1 MAKPRKK
8 SPRRPRQTKGSSGQT
23 LNGDL
28 FRIVAETATD
38 IIVTLDE
45 HRRILFVN
53 SAVERV
59 LGYPAKE
66 LIGREITILMP
77 DCLKELAPTAIG
89 GYLTTGKTHI
99 LCAAAAITGLHR
111 TGREVPL
118 EVSIGEQVHGE
129 KHIFTGILRDV
140 SGRQRI
146 EEDLRQSNQKYIRMI
161 QSSPDAITLRTLPE
175 RRYLEVNEGFCRMTG
190 YAAEEVIGK
199 TSAELNV
206 WADPEQRGATLQKV
220 LREGEVHEE
229 EFRFRTKS
237 GEIRFGQLAAVTVA
251 VGNQQCMLSISRDI
265 TERKSA
271 EEELRRSEAN
281 FRSLVHDSPSGI
293 LKVTLEG
300 RILQANPALV
310 KMLGYASEEEVCKL
324 NMARDVYHVPK
335 QRQRLVEEHLQKNEF
350 HNVEVQWKRKDGN
363 TITALLNGR
372 RVAGPDGAQT
382 YFEEFA
388 EDITQRR
395 ILERQLFQS
404 QKMEA
409 IGRLAGGIAH
419 DFNNLLGV
427 ILGHTEILEGSA
439 GRDRRLQRSVEAIQS
454 ATQRAAALTT
464 QLLAFSRKQMVE
476 PRILDLNVAVREI
489 EKLLRRVIGEDIE
502 LLIRTQP
509 GSGTIRIDPGQL
521 DQILMNLVVNARD
534 AMPNGGKLVLE
545 TSAVTLDDS
554 YVGQHLGAAAGPFVV
569 LSISDTGCG
578 MDQETLS
585 HIFEPFFT
593 TKEKGK
599 GTGLGLSTVYGIVKH
614 CGGYIMAYSEPGRG
628 TTFKVYFPHVSGAPE
643 APRASGGRTEV
654 PGGKE
659 TVLLVEDET
668 ALRELT
674 RGLLEAAGYTVLEAT
689 NVEDAIR
696 LAESAHCKIDLLLT
710 DVVMPGMDG
719 HELSKRLT
727 SNCPSLKVLYM
738 SGYTDDVIVH
748 KGVLNRGTTLL
759 QKPFGRAGLLG
770 KVREVLDS

>member
-8 SPRRPRQTKGSSGQT
+8 SPRRPRQTKANSSHA

-28 FRIVAETATD
+28 FRIVAETVTD
-38 IIVTLDE
+38 IIVTIDD
-45 HRRILFVN
+45 HGRILFIN
-53 SAVERV
+53 SAVEKI

-66 LIGREITILMP
+66 LFGREITILMP
-77 DCLKELAPTAIG
+77 DYLRELHGSTVGRYIATGDKQTSWTAV
-89 GYLTTGKTHI
+89 
-99 LCAAAAITGLHR
+99 AMTGLHR
-111 TGREVPL
+111 TGREVLL
-118 EVSIGEQVHGE
+118 ELSIGEHVEGE
-129 KHIFTGILRDV
+129 KHIFTGIIRDV
-140 SGRQRI
+140 SGRRRI
-146 EEDLRQSNQKYIRMI
+146 EDELRQSNEKYARMI

-199 TSAELNV
+199 TSSELNV

-251 VGNQQCMLSISRDI
+251 VDNQQCMLSISRDI
-265 TERKSA
+265 TERKRA

-281 FRSLVHDSPSGI
+281 FRSLVHDSPFGI

-324 NMARDVYHVPK
+324 NMEQDVYHDPK
-335 QRQRLVEEHLQKNEF
+335 QRQRLVEEHSQKNEF
-350 HNVEVQWKRKDGN
+350 HNVEVQWKRKDSN
-363 TITALLNGR
+363 VITALLNGR
-372 RVAGPDGAQT
+372 RVPGPDDVQT

-427 ILGHTEILEGSA
+427 VLGHTEILEEAS

-454 ATQRAAALTT
+454 ATQRASALTT

-476 PRILDLNVAVREI
+476 PRILDLNGAVREI

-502 LLIRTQP
+502 LMIRLQS
-509 GSGTIRIDPGQL
+509 GGTIQIDPGQL

-534 AMPNGGKLVLE
+534 AMPNGGKLIVE
-545 TSAVTLDDS
+545 TSTVTLDDS
-554 YVGQHLGAAAGPFVV
+554 YVGQHLGAAAGPFVL
-569 LSISDTGCG
+569 LSISDTGSG

-599 GTGLGLSTVYGIVKH
+599 GTGLGLSTVYGIVKQ
-614 CGGYIMAYSEPGRG
+614 CGGYIMAYSEPGHG
-628 TTFKVYFPHVSGAPE
+628 TTFKVYFPHVSGIPDSR
-643 APRASGGRTEV
+643 RASDRRAEV

-674 RGLLEAAGYTVLEAT
+674 RGLLETAGYTVLEAA
-689 NVEDAIR
+689 NVEDALR
-696 LAESAHCKIDLLLT
+696 LAENAHRKIDLLLT

-719 HELSKRLT
+719 HELSRRLT
-727 SNCPSLKVLYM
+727 ASCPSLKVLYM

-770 KVREVLDS
+770 KVRQVLDS

>member
-8 SPRRPRQTKGSSGQT
+8 SPRRPHQTKASSGQT

-38 IIVTLDE
+38 IIVTIDE
-45 HRRILFVN
+45 QSRILFVN

-59 LGYPAKE
+59 LGYPARE
-66 LIGREITILMP
+66 LVGREITILMP
-77 DCLKELAPTAIG
+77 DYLRELHRGAIG
-89 GYLTTGKTHI
+89 RYLATGQRHI
-99 LCAAAAITGLHR
+99 SWAAVAMTGLHR

-118 EVSIGEQVHGE
+118 ELSIGEQVQGG
-129 KHIFTGILRDV
+129 KHIFTGIIRDV

-146 EEDLRQSNQKYIRMI
+146 EEELRESNEKYVRMI
-161 QSSPDAITLRTLPE
+161 QSSPDAITLRTLPD

-190 YAAEEVIGK
+190 YAAEEAIGK
-199 TSAELNV
+199 TSAELQV
-206 WADPEQRGATLQKV
+206 WADPEQRGATLEKV

-237 GEIRFGQLAAVTVA
+237 GEIRFGQLAAVRIT
-251 VGNQQCMLSISRDI
+251 VGNQQCMLSVSRDI
-265 TERKSA
+265 TEKKRA
-271 EEELRRSEAN
+271 EEELRRSESN
-281 FRSLVHDSPSGI
+281 FRLLVDDAPFGI
-293 LKVTLEG
+293 LRATLDG

-310 KMLGYASEEEVCKL
+310 RMLGYESEEELCKL
-324 NMARDVYHVPK
+324 NMGRDVYHDPK
-335 QRQRLVEEHLQKNEF
+335 QRQRLIEEHSQRNAF

-363 TITALLNGR
+363 VITALLNGR
-372 RVAGPDGAQT
+372 RIEGAERTQT
-382 YFEEFA
+382 YFEEFT

-427 ILGHTEILEGSA
+427 ILGHTELLEGAS
-439 GRDRRLQRSVEAIQS
+439 GRDRRLQKSVEAIQG

-476 PRILDLNVAVREI
+476 PRILDLNASVREI

-502 LLIRTQP
+502 LIIRAKP
-509 GSGTIRIDPGQL
+509 DAGTIQIDPGQL
-521 DQILMNLVVNARD
+521 DQVLMNLVVNARD
-534 AMPNGGKLVLE
+534 AMQNGGKLILE
-545 TSAVTLDDS
+545 TSSVILDDS
-554 YVGQHLGAAAGPFVV
+554 YVGQHLGAAAGPFVL

-599 GTGLGLSTVYGIVKH
+599 GTGLGLSTVYGIVKQ
-614 CGGYIMAYSEPGRG
+614 CGGYVMAYSEPGRG
-628 TTFKVYFPHVSGAPE
+628 TTFKVYFPGVSGTPE
-643 APRASGGRTEV
+643 AARVSGQRVEV

-674 RGLLEAAGYTVLEAT
+674 RGLLETAGYTVFEAA
-689 NVEDAIR
+689 NVEDAVRI
-696 LAESAHCKIDLLLT
+696 AESDHRKIDLLLT

-719 HELSKRLT
+719 HELSRRLT
-727 SNCPSLKVLYM
+727 SISPSLKVLYM
-738 SGYTDDVIVH
+738 SGYTDDVIVQR
-748 KGVLNRGTTLL
+748 GVLNHGTTLL
-759 QKPFGRAGLLG
+759 QKPFGRASLLG
-770 KVREVLDS
+770 KVRQVLDT

>member
-8 SPRRPRQTKGSSGQT
+8 CPPHPRQIKVSSSQA
-23 LNGDL
+23 LNDEL

-38 IIVTLDE
+38 IIVAIDE
-45 HRRILFVN
+45 HSRILFIN
-53 SAVERV
+53 SAVEKV

-66 LIGREITILMP
+66 LVGREIIILMP
-77 DCLKELAPTAIG
+77 DYLKELHQAAMG
-89 GYLTTGKTHI
+89 RHLATGQRHI
-99 LCAAAAITGLHR
+99 SWTAAAMTGLHR

-118 EVSIGEQVHGE
+118 EVSIGEQIQGGRRT
-129 KHIFTGILRDV
+129 FTGIIRDV
-140 SGRQRI
+140 SGRQQI
-146 EEDLRQSNQKYIRMI
+146 EEELRQSNQKYIRMI

-190 YAAEEVIGK
+190 YTAEEAIGK
-199 TSAELNV
+199 TSAELQV
-206 WADPEQRGATLQKV
+206 WADPEQRGATLQRV

-237 GEIRFGQLAAVTVA
+237 GEIRFGQLAAVKVS
-251 VGNQQCMLSISRDI
+251 VGNQQCMLSVSRDI
-265 TERKSA
+265 TERKRA

-281 FRSLVHDSPSGI
+281 FRSLVHDAPFGI
-293 LKVTLEG
+293 LKVTPEG
-300 RILQANPALV
+300 RILQANPALLN
-310 KMLGYASEEEVCKL
+310 MLGYESEEQLCHL
-324 NMARDVYHVPK
+324 NMERDVYHDPK
-335 QRQRLVEEHLQKNEF
+335 QRQRLLGEHSQKEDF
-350 HNVEVQWKRKDGN
+350 HNVEVQWKRKDGKI
-363 TITALLNGR
+363 ITALLNGR
-372 RVAGPDGAQT
+372 RVASPDHGQT

-388 EDITQRR
+388 EDITQHR

-427 ILGHTEILEGSA
+427 ILGHTEILEEVA
-439 GRDRRLQRSVEAIQS
+439 GKDRRLQRSVEAIQS
-454 ATQRAAALTT
+454 ATQRATALTT
-464 QLLAFSRKQMVE
+464 QLLAFSRKQMVQ
-476 PRILDLNVAVREI
+476 PKILDINVAVREI

-502 LLIRTQP
+502 LVIRVQS
-509 GSGTIRIDPGQL
+509 GSSTIQIDPGQL

-534 AMPNGGKLVLE
+534 AMPSGGKLILE
-545 TSAVTLDDS
+545 TSSVALDDS
-554 YVGQHLGAAAGPFVV
+554 YVGQHLGAAAGPFVL
-569 LSISDTGCG
+569 LSISDPGVG

-585 HIFEPFFT
+585 HIFEPFLT

-599 GTGLGLSTVYGIVKH
+599 GTGLGLSTVYGIVKQ
-614 CGGYIMAYSEPGRG
+614 CGGYIMPYSEPGRG
-628 TTFKVYFPHVSGAPE
+628 TTFKVYFPHVSGASE
-643 APRASGGRTEV
+643 VACASGRRAEP

-674 RGLLEAAGYTVLEAT
+674 RGLLETAGYTVLEAAK
-689 NVEDAIR
+689 VEDAMR
-696 LAESAHCKIDLLLT
+696 LAEAAQHKIDLLLT

-719 HELSKRLT
+719 HELSRRLT
-727 SNCPSLKVLYM
+727 SSFPSLKVLYM

-748 KGVLNRGTTLL
+748 RGVLNRGTTLL

-770 KVREVLDS
+770 KVRQVLDS

>member
-1 MAKPRKK
+1 MAKPRRK
-8 SPRRPRQTKGSSGQT
+8 SPRRSRQVRASFSQP
-23 LNGDL
+23 LDGDL
-28 FRIVAETATD
+28 FRAVAETATD
-38 IIVTLDE
+38 IIATIDE
-45 HRRILFVN
+45 QSRILFIN
-53 SAVERV
+53 SAVEKI

-66 LIGREITILMP
+66 LVGREITILMP
-77 DCLKELAPTAIG
+77 D
-89 GYLTTGKTHI
+89 YLPKLHR
-99 LCAAAAITGLHR
+99 AAITGYVAKGQKHISWPTVAMTGLHR

-118 EVSIGEQVHGE
+118 ALSIGEQVRDG
-129 KHIFTGILRDV
+129 KRVFTGIIRDV
-140 SGRQRI
+140 SGRHKT
-146 EEDLRQSNQKYIRMI
+146 EEELRQTNEKYARMI

-190 YAAEEVIGK
+190 YAPEEVIGK

-206 WADPEQRGATLQKV
+206 WADPEERGATLQRV

-237 GEIRFGQLAAVTVA
+237 GEIRYGQLAAVTVV
-251 VGNQQCMLSISRDI
+251 VGNQQCMLSVSRDI
-265 TERKSA
+265 TEKKRA
-271 EEELRRSEAN
+271 EEELRRSEAS
-281 FRSLVHDSPSGI
+281 FRSLVHDAPFGI
-293 LKVTLEG
+293 LRVTPEA

-310 KMLGYASEEEVCKL
+310 NMLGHESEEALCRLHLE
-324 NMARDVYHVPK
+324 RDVYHDPK
-335 QRQRLVEEHLQKNEF
+335 QRQRLVEEHSQKKEF
-350 HNVEVQWKRKDGN
+350 HNIEVQWKRKDGKI
-363 TITALLNGR
+363 ITALLNGR
-372 RVAGPDGAQT
+372 RVEGADPAET
-382 YFEEFA
+382 YYEVFA

-427 ILGHTEILEGSA
+427 VLGHTEILEEAA
-439 GRDRRLQRSVEAIQS
+439 GRDRQLQRSVEAIQS

-476 PRILDLNVAVREI
+476 PKILDLNAAVREI

-502 LLIRTQP
+502 LLIRVQP
-509 GSGTIRIDPGQL
+509 GANTIQIDPGQL

-534 AMPNGGKLVLE
+534 AMPNGGKLILE
-545 TSAVTLDDS
+545 TSSVTLDDS
-554 YVGQHLGAAAGPFVV
+554 YVAQHLGAAAGPFVL
-569 LSISDTGCG
+569 LSISDTGVG
-578 MDQETLS
+578 MDQDTLS

-599 GTGLGLSTVYGIVKH
+599 GTGLGLSTVYGIVKQ

-628 TTFKVYFPHVSGAPE
+628 TTFKVYFPRVSGVPD
-643 APRASGGRTEV
+643 APRVSGRRAEL

-674 RGLLEAAGYTVLEAT
+674 RGLLETAGYTVLEAA

-696 LAESAHCKIDLLLT
+696 LAGSAHRKIDLLLT

-719 HELSKRLT
+719 HELSRRLM
-727 SNCPSLKVLYM
+727 SSDPSLKVLYM
-738 SGYTDDVIVH
+738 SGYTDEVIVH
-748 KGVLNRGTTLL
+748 RGVLNRGTMLL
-759 QKPFGRAGLLG
+759 QKPFGRAGLLE
-770 KVREVLDS
+770 KVRQVLDS

>member
-1 MAKPRKK
+1 MAKLREKR
-8 SPRRPRQTKGSSGQT
+8 PRRPRHTRADSRQA

-28 FRIVAETATD
+28 SHIVAE
-38 IIVTLDE
+38 
-45 HRRILFVN
+45 
-53 SAVERV
+53 
-59 LGYPAKE
+59 
-66 LIGREITILMP
+66 
-77 DCLKELAPTAIG
+77 
-89 GYLTTGKTHI
+89 
-99 LCAAAAITGLHR
+99 
-111 TGREVPL
+111 
-118 EVSIGEQVHGE
+118 
-129 KHIFTGILRDV
+129 
-140 SGRQRI
+140 
-146 EEDLRQSNQKYIRMI
+146 LRQSNERYVRMI

-190 YAAEEVIGK
+190 YTAEEVIGK
-199 TSAELNV
+199 TSAEIHV
-206 WADPEQRGATLQKV
+206 WADPDERGATLQKV

-237 GEIRFGQLAAVTVA
+237 GEIRFGQLAAVKVA
-251 VGNQQCMLSISRDI
+251 VGNQQCMLSVSRDT
-265 TERKSA
+265 TEKKRA

-281 FRSLVHDSPSGI
+281 FRSLVHDAPFGI

-310 KMLGYASEEEVCKL
+310 NMLGYGSEEEVCEL
-324 NMARDVYHVPK
+324 NMERDVYQDPK
-335 QRQRLVEEHLQKNEF
+335 QRQRLIEEHSQKEGF

-363 TITALLNGR
+363 VITALLNGR
-372 RVAGPDGAQT
+372 RVAGPDHAQT

-427 ILGHTEILEGSA
+427 VLGHTEILEEAA
-439 GRDRRLQRSVEAIQS
+439 GQDKRLQRSVEAIHS

-476 PRILDLNVAVREI
+476 PKILDLNAAIREI

-502 LLIRTQP
+502 LIIRVQS
-509 GSGTIRIDPGQL
+509 GAGTIRIDPGQL

-534 AMPNGGKLVLE
+534 AMPSGGKLILE
-545 TSAVTLDDS
+545 TSSVTVDDS
-554 YVGQHLGAAAGPFVV
+554 YIGQHLGAAAGPFV
-569 LSISDTGCG
+569 LLNISDTGFG

-585 HIFEPFFT
+585 HIYEPFFT

-599 GTGLGLSTVYGIVKH
+599 GTGLGLSTVYGIVKQ

-628 TTFKVYFPHVSGAPE
+628 TTFKVYFPSINGVPE
-643 APRASGGRTEV
+643 ASRASARRADL
-654 PGGKE
+654 PGGNE
-659 TVLLVEDET
+659 TILLVEDET

-674 RGLLEAAGYTVLEAT
+674 RGLLETAGYTVLEAA

-696 LAESAHCKIDLLLT
+696 LAENAPRKIDLLLT

-719 HELSKRLT
+719 HELSRRLT
-727 SNCPSLKVLYM
+727 SSYPSLKVLYM
-738 SGYTDDVIVH
+738 SGYTDDVIVQR
-748 KGVLNRGTTLL
+748 GVRNGGSTLL

-770 KVREVLDS
+770 KVRQALDSRDS

>member
-8 SPRRPRQTKGSSGQT
+8 SPRRPRQTKGSSSQT

-28 FRIVAETATD
+28 FRIVAETAID
-38 IIVTLDE
+38 ILVTIDE
-45 HRRILFVN
+45 HSRILFIN
-53 SAVERV
+53 PAVERV
-59 LGYPAKE
+59 LGYRAKE

-77 DCLKELAPTAIG
+77 DYVKGLPPAAIG
-89 GYLTTGKTHI
+89 GHLAAGKTHI
-99 LCAAAAITGLHR
+99 LWTAAAITGLHR

-118 EVSIGEQVHGE
+118 EVSIGEQVHDG

-146 EEDLRQSNQKYIRMI
+146 EEELRQSNQKYIRMI

-175 RRYLEVNEGFCRMTG
+175 RRYLEVNQGFCRMTG

-220 LREGEVHEE
+220 LREGEVQEE

-265 TERKSA
+265 TERRRA

-281 FRSLVHDSPSGI
+281 FRSLVHDAPFGV

-439 GRDRRLQRSVEAIQS
+439 GRDRRLPRSVEAIQS

-489 EKLLRRVIGEDIE
+489 EELLRRVIGEDVE

-534 AMPNGGKLVLE
+534 AMLNGGKLVLE
-545 TSAVTLDDS
+545 TSAVILDDS

-643 APRASGGRTEV
+643 APRASGRRAEV

-674 RGLLEAAGYTVLEAT
+674 RGLLETAGYTVLEAAK
-689 NVEDAIR
+689 VEDAIR

-719 HELSKRLT
+719 HELSRRLT
-727 SNCPSLKVLYM
+727 SSCPSLKVLYM

-770 KVREVLDS
+770 KVRQVLDS

>member
-8 SPRRPRQTKGSSGQT
+8 STRRPRQTNTGTT
-23 LNGDL
+23 LNGNL
-28 FRIVAETATD
+28 FRITETATD
-38 IIVTLDE
+38 IIASSDE
-45 HRRILFVN
+45 HGRILYVN
-53 SAVERV
+53 SAVEKV

-66 LIGREITILMP
+66 LVGREITILIP
-77 DCLKELAPTAIG
+77 DYLRELHRVAIG
-89 GYLTTGKTHI
+89 RQDPHEGLVSST
-99 LCAAAAITGLHR
+99 AVAMTGLHR

-118 EVSIGEQVHGE
+118 EVSIGEQVHNG
-129 KHIFTGILRDV
+129 KAIFTGILRDV
-140 SGRQRI
+140 SGRQRL
-146 EEDLRQSNQKYIRMI
+146 EEELRQTNEKYARMI

-190 YAAEEVIGK
+190 YAAEEAIGK

-251 VGNQQCMLSISRDI
+251 VGNQQCMLSVSRDI
-265 TERKSA
+265 TERKRA

-281 FRSLVHDSPSGI
+281 SRSLVHDAPFGI

-310 KMLGYASEEEVCKL
+310 KMLGYKSEDELCAL
-324 NMARDVYHVPK
+324 NMERDVYHDPK
-335 QRQRLVEEHLQKNEF
+335 QRQRLIEEHAQKEDF

-363 TITALLNGR
+363 VITALLNGR
-372 RVAGPDGAQT
+372 RVVGPDHAQT
-382 YFEEFA
+382 YYEEFA

-395 ILERQLFQS
+395 VLERQLFQS

-427 ILGHTEILEGSA
+427 VLGHTEILEEFA
-439 GRDRRLQRSVEAIQS
+439 GRERRLQRSVEAIHS
-454 ATQRAAALTT
+454 ATQRATALTT
-464 QLLAFSRKQMVE
+464 QLLAFSRKQMVQ
-476 PRILDLNVAVREI
+476 PKILDLNVAVRDI

-502 LLIRTQP
+502 LIIRVQ
-509 GSGTIRIDPGQL
+509 SGVGTMQIDPGQL

-534 AMPNGGKLVLE
+534 AMPGGGKLIIE
-545 TSAVTLDDS
+545 TSSVTLDDS
-554 YVGQHLGAAAGPFVV
+554 YVGQHLGAAAGPFVL
-569 LSISDTGCG
+569 LSISDTGVG

-599 GTGLGLSTVYGIVKH
+599 GTGLGLSTVYGIVKQ
-614 CGGYIMAYSEPGRG
+614 CGGYVMAYSEPGRG
-628 TTFKVYFPHVSGAPE
+628 STFKVYFPHVSGIPE
-643 APRASGGRTEV
+643 APRASGQRAEL

-674 RGLLEAAGYTVLEAT
+674 RGLLETAGYTVLEAA

-696 LAESAHCKIDLLLT
+696 LAGGAHRKIDLLLT

-719 HELSKRLT
+719 HELSRRLT
-727 SNCPSLKVLYM
+727 STCPSLKVLYM

-770 KVREVLDS
+770 KVRQVLDS

>member
-199 TSAELNV
+199 SSAERNV

>member
-8 SPRRPRQTKGSSGQT
+8 SPRRPRQIKVSSSRA
-23 LNGDL
+23 LNDDL

-38 IIVTLDE
+38 IIVTIDE
-45 HRRILFVN
+45 HSRILFIN
-53 SAVERV
+53 SAVEKV

-77 DCLKELAPTAIG
+77 DYLKELHRAAIG
-89 GYLTTGKTHI
+89 RYLATGQRHI
-99 LCAAAAITGLHR
+99 SWTAVAMTGLHR

-118 EVSIGEQVHGE
+118 EVSIGEQIQGGRRT
-129 KHIFTGILRDV
+129 FTGIIRDV
-140 SGRQRI
+140 SGRQQI
-146 EEDLRQSNQKYIRMI
+146 EEELRQSNQKYIRMI

-190 YAAEEVIGK
+190 YTAEEAIGK
-199 TSAELNV
+199 TSAELQV
-206 WADPEQRGATLQKV
+206 WADPEQRGATLQRV
-220 LREGEVHEE
+220 LHEGEVHEE

-237 GEIRFGQLAAVTVA
+237 GEIRFGQLAAVRVT
-251 VGNQQCMLSISRDI
+251 VGNQQCMLSVSRDI
-265 TERKSA
+265 TERKRA

-281 FRSLVHDSPSGI
+281 FRSLVHDAPFGI
-293 LKVTLEG
+293 LKVTPEG

-310 KMLGYASEEEVCKL
+310 NMLGYESEEQLCHL
-324 NMARDVYHVPK
+324 NMERDVYHDPK
-335 QRQRLVEEHLQKNEF
+335 QRQRLLEEHSQKENF
-350 HNVEVQWKRKDGN
+350 HNVEVQWKRKDGKI
-363 TITALLNGR
+363 ITALLNGR
-372 RVAGPDGAQT
+372 RVASPDHGQT

-427 ILGHTEILEGSA
+427 ILGHTEILEEGA
-439 GRDRRLQRSVEAIQS
+439 GKDRRLQRSVEAIQS
-454 ATQRAAALTT
+454 ATQRATALTT
-464 QLLAFSRKQMVE
+464 QLLAFSRKQMVQ
-476 PRILDLNVAVREI
+476 PKILDINVAVREI

-502 LLIRTQP
+502 LVIRVQ
-509 GSGTIRIDPGQL
+509 SGWSTIQIDPSQL

-534 AMPNGGKLVLE
+534 AMPNGGKLILE
-545 TSAVTLDDS
+545 TSSVTLDDS
-554 YVGQHLGAAAGPFVV
+554 YVGQHLGAAAGPFVL
-569 LSISDTGCG
+569 LSISDTGVG

-599 GTGLGLSTVYGIVKH
+599 GTGLGLSTVYGIVKQ
-614 CGGYIMAYSEPGRG
+614 CGGYIMPYSEPGRG
-628 TTFKVYFPHVSGAPE
+628 TTFKVYFPHVSGTPE
-643 APRASGGRTEV
+643 APRASGRRAEL

-674 RGLLEAAGYTVLEAT
+674 RGLLEAAGYTVLEAAK
-689 NVEDAIR
+689 VEDAIR
-696 LAESAHCKIDLLLT
+696 LAETAHHKIDLLLT

-727 SNCPSLKVLYM
+727 SSFPSLKVLYM

-748 KGVLNRGTTLL
+748 RGVLNRGTTLL

-770 KVREVLDS
+770 KVRQVLDS

>member
-8 SPRRPRQTKGSSGQT
+8 SPRRPRQAKTSAGHP

-38 IIVTLDE
+38 IIVTIDE
-45 HRRILFVN
+45 RNRILFIN
-53 SAVERV
+53 SAVEKV

-66 LIGREITILMP
+66 LVGREITILMP
-77 DCLKELAPTAIG
+77 
-89 GYLTTGKTHI
+89 GYLKAMDKYI
-99 LCAAAAITGLHR
+99 AAGQRYMPWTVAAMTGLHR

-118 EVSIGEQVHGE
+118 EVSIGEQLHSGE
-129 KHIFTGILRDV
+129 HIFTGILRDI

-146 EEDLRQSNQKYIRMI
+146 EEELRQSNEKYARMI

-175 RRYLEVNEGFCRMTG
+175 RRYIEVNEGFCRMTG
-190 YAAEEVIGK
+190 YAPEEVIGK
-199 TSAELNV
+199 TSSELNV
-206 WADPEQRGATLQKV
+206 WADPDQRGVTLQKV

-251 VGNQQCMLSISRDI
+251 VGNQQCMLSVSRDI
-265 TERKSA
+265 TERKRA
-271 EEELRRSEAN
+271 EEELRRSEAD
-281 FRSLVHDSPSGI
+281 FRSLVHDSPFGI

-310 KMLGYASEEEVCKL
+310 NMLGYESEEDLCAR
-324 NMARDVYHVPK
+324 NMERDVYHEPK
-335 QRQRLVEEHLQKNEF
+335 QRQRLVEENSQKEGF

-363 TITALLNGR
+363 IITALLNGR
-372 RVAGPDGAQT
+372 RVAGPDPAQT
-382 YFEEFA
+382 YYEVFA

-427 ILGHTEILEGSA
+427 ILGHTEILEESA

-502 LLIRTQP
+502 LLIRAQ
-509 GSGTIRIDPGQL
+509 SGVGTVQIDPGQL

-534 AMPNGGKLVLE
+534 AMANGGKLIVE

-554 YVGQHLGAAAGPFVV
+554 YVGQHLGAAAGPFVL
-569 LSISDTGCG
+569 LSVSDTGCG

-599 GTGLGLSTVYGIVKH
+599 GTGLGLSTVYGIVKQ

-628 TTFKVYFPHVSGAPE
+628 TTFKVYFPHVSGTPDSR
-643 APRASGGRTEV
+643 RASDRRVEV

-674 RGLLEAAGYTVLEAT
+674 RGLLETAGYTVLEAA

-696 LAESAHCKIDLLLT
+696 LAESAHRKIDLLLT

-719 HELSKRLT
+719 HELSRQLT
-727 SNCPSLKVLYM
+727 STCPSLKVLYM

-748 KGVLNRGTTLL
+748 KGVLTRGTTLL

-770 KVREVLDS
+770 KVRQVLDS